1 MLLEFQHSEPPLLN
15 WGRKRKRS
23 AVQDCF
29 SPSLVFLQNHSR
41 HTRTVMKKVLLKT
54 ENASSPDTPLSFHPD
69 ENPNL
74 SIKQQSPKKLINGQ
88 KSEPTLEFGG
98 SMLQSVHVNG
108 SVNPSGSKAQNE
120 KLLMMPFQNQIS
132 GATQSERFLVSG
144 HPTTSLQVPSTSSN
158 GLGHEAHLAH
168 PGLNTNPVE
177 FTQINSS
184 QSQPLDEATAN
195 RELNR
200 ALAAEARRRR
210 ILIFR
215 LKYSQK
221 SRNDYR

>member
-1 MLLEFQHSEPPLLN
+1 
-15 WGRKRKRS
+15 
-23 AVQDCF
+23 
-29 SPSLVFLQNHSR
+29 
-41 HTRTVMKKVLLKT
+41 MKCCICVLLIYYSLL
-54 ENASSPDTPLSFHPD
+54 SSVMVVTNFHFD
-69 ENPNL
+69 L
-74 SIKQQSPKKLINGQ
+74 QLINGQ

-144 HPTTSLQVPSTSSN
+144 HPTTSLQVPLTSSN

-221 SRNDYR
+221 SRNDYRWQHRLILPFILLEF